1 MRDCRWLIKRLSC
14 KFRLAGEIGVCN
26 ANSAS
31 ATLVA
36 SQHQRRIEF
45 RSLGGLSIRLFR

>member
-1 MRDCRWLIKRLSC
+1 MRDCRWLIKRLDC
-14 KFRLAGEIGVCN
+14 EFRLTGEIGVCN

-31 ATLVA
+31 ATPVA

-45 RSLGGLSIRLFR
+45 RSPASLSIRLFR